1 MENIIYK
8 KEKSFTLIELL
19 VSITI
24 FVLVVAAAIG
34 IFVSSLQGK
43 QRVNQ
48 LKEIED
54 NARFAMEMMS
64 REIRMG
70 NIDDNEAVTPAD
82 EQIEFISSNGDSV
95 VYYLSGTELKKII
108 NSGSAKTITS
118 NRIRVTNLKF
128 YVNDFSTGV
137 DQPRV
142 TISMTVE
149 AANNSLVKMD
159 FQTTISPKYD
169 NS

>member
-1 MENIIYK
+1 M

-54 NARFAMEMMS
+54 NARYAMEIMS

-70 NIDDNEAVTPAD
+70 T
-82 EQIEFISSNGDSV
+82 ISNSQAGNNDSDLIFTNANGDFITYS
-95 VYYLSGTELKKII
+95 LNTNGQLLKNAEII
-108 NSGSAKTITS
+108 SY
-118 NRIRVTNLKF
+118 NRINISNL
-128 YVNDFSTGV
+128 
-137 DQPRV
+137 R
-142 TISMTVE
+142 
-149 AANNSLVKMD
+149 
-159 FQTTISPKYD
+159 
-169 NS
+169 

>member
-1 MENIIYK
+1 MK
-8 KEKSFTLIELL
+8 KKFYTKNQGFTLIELL

-54 NARFAMEMMS
+54 NARYAMELMS
-64 REIRMG
+64 REIRMAQGIAGDEAGTANSEIDFSSVKFCRANSGG
-70 NIDDNEAVTPAD
+70 NCD
-82 EQIEFISSNGDSV
+82 SNGN
-95 VYYLSGTELKKII
+95 YLARNNNLV
-108 NSGSAKTITS
+108 TS
-118 NRIRVTNLKF
+118 NRIKINNLIF
-128 YVNDFSTGV
+128 YVNDFSTDV

-142 TISMTVE
+142 TISMTV
-149 AANNSLVKMD
+149 ASSDDSVKMN
-159 FQTTISPKYD
+159 FQTTISPRIY
-169 NS
+169 